1 MPHAFGKWTGPVARD
16 DTFFMFGVA
25 FFLTF
30 YFRCRRRL
38 QPLPESV
45 IEADGRCGV
54 IQAD

>member
-1 MPHAFGKWTGPVARD
+1 MPHACGKWTGPVARD